1 VASSVQVRVALAWVG
16 IGAAGAF
23 LLAAVIS
30 VALGG
35 PGWPYYLVLGGV
47 AVLAALFAGLRRP
60 AEDSRGT

>member
-1 VASSVQVRVALAWVG
+1 MRVALSWIG

-35 PGWPYYLVLGGV
+35 PGWPFFLGLGG
-47 AVLAALFAGLRRP
+47 ACLLATLFAGLRHRE
-60 AEDSRGT
+60 ATA